1 MNDVGG
7 EITWREIKLPVSG
20 GEPES
25 GASASDGTP
34 GTGASPSKGT
44 PSKKSLLL
52 PEKKPL
58 IEDSK
63 DDMMLQSHASDL
75 RRQNK
80 KARITDTQQAEQF
93 EEDNDSEEEEPAVP
107 TG

>member
-34 GTGASPSKGT
+34 GTGASPSKGA
-44 PSKKSLLL
+44 PSQKKFS
-52 PEKKPL
+52 PKTPL
-58 IEDSK
+58 IEETVTQEDV
-63 DDMMLQSHASDL
+63 SDL

-93 EEDNDSEEEEPAVP
+93 EEDNDSEEEEPPVP

>member
-7 EITWREIKLPVSG
+7 GITWREIKLPVSG

-52 PEKKPL
+52 PEKTPYTTVTQ
-58 IEDSK
+58 EDI
-63 DDMMLQSHASDL
+63 SDL

-93 EEDNDSEEEEPAVP
+93 EEDNDSEEEEPPVP

>member
-20 GEPES
+20 GEPDS
-25 GASASDGTP
+25 GASASDGTT
-34 GTGASPSKGT
+34 GTGASPSKGA
-44 PSKKSLLL
+44 PSQKKFS
-52 PEKKPL
+52 PKTPL
-58 IEDSK
+58 IEETVTQEDV
-63 DDMMLQSHASDL
+63 SDL

-93 EEDNDSEEEEPAVP
+93 EEDNDSEEEEPPEP

>member
-52 PEKKPL
+52 PKKTPL
-58 IEDSK
+58 IEETVTQEDV
-63 DDMMLQSHASDL
+63 SDL

-80 KARITDTQQAEQF
+80 KARINDTQQAEQF
-93 EEDNDSEEEEPAVP
+93 EEDNDSEEEEPPEP